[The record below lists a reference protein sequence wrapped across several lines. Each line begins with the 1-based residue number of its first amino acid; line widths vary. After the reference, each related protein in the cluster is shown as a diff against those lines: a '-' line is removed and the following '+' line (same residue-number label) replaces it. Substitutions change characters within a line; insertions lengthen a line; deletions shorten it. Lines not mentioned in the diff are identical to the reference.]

1 MDSTE
6 LYSQLLGVTA
16 PWTVQRVE
24 MDVHGLIVDVYLE
37 HPKGVRF
44 ACPSCGQSCSVYD
57 HLAER
62 RWRHLDSCH
71 FRTVLHAQPPRVE
84 CPEHGVHQA
93 SLPWAEGSA
102 RFTRMFESL
111 AIDVL
116 LATDVFNAASLLAI
130 TWDEAWHIMERAVWR
145 GRAAKARHVPVL
157 LGVDEKAH
165 AKGHQYATIVYDLR
179 GATVEYLGKG
189 RDFSSLAAYF
199 RAFEPGELATIKGI
213 TLDMCQ
219 AYINACSQC
228 VPEGQHKMVF
238 DRFHIMRQ
246 MLEAVDAVRKREH
259 RQLQRQ
265 GDNTLARSKYLWLYS
280 AENIPAKA
288 RDRFKELKNGQ
299 LRTARAWAIKE
310 SLRELWSYESPT
322 WGRKFWDRWYFWATH
337 SKLPEIVKVAKLIN
351 SHLTNVLSYFTH
363 RITNAVAEG
372 LNSKIATIQKRAYGF
387 RNFEHFQIAV
397 YFHCGGLG
405 LWPSRFTHT
414 EV

>member
-1 MDSTE
+1 MDSTQ
-6 LYSQLLGVTA
+6 LYTQLLGVTA
-16 PWTVQRVE
+16 PWTVQRVA
-24 MDVHGLIVDVYLE
+24 MDVHALSVDVVLE
-37 HPKGVRF
+37 HTRGVRF
-44 ACPSCGQSCSVYD
+44 GCPKCNQSCPVYD

-84 CPEHGVHQA
+84 CPEHGVLQVA
-93 SLPWAEGSA
+93 LPWAEGNA

-116 LATDVFNAASLLAI
+116 LATDVYNAASILSI
-130 TWDEAWHIMERAVWR
+130 TWDEAWHIMDRAVLR
-145 GRAAKARHVPVL
+145 GRAAKAAKVPAL

-165 AKGHQYATIVYDLR
+165 AKGHQYATLVYDLR
-179 GATVEYLGKG
+179 AATVEYLGKG
-189 RDFSSLAAYF
+189 RDFSTLAAYF
-199 RAFEPGELATIKGI
+199 RAFEPDDLAGI
-213 TLDMCQ
+213 EGIALDMCQ

-228 VPEGQHKMVF
+228 VPGGEHKMVF

-259 RQLQRQ
+259 RELLRQ

-280 AENIPAKA
+280 RENIPDKAK
-288 RDRFKELKNGQ
+288 DRFKQLKNGQ

-310 SLRELWSYESPT
+310 SLRELWRYESPT
-322 WGRKFWDRWYFWATH
+322 WARKFWLRWYFWATH
-337 SKLPEIVKVAKLIN
+337 SKLPEIVKVAKLIH
-351 SHLTNVLSYFTH
+351 SHLINVLSYFTH

-387 RNFEHFQIAV
+387 RNFENFQIAV

-405 LWPSRFTHT
+405 LWPSRATHT
-414 EV
+414 KV